1 MDLEAL
7 EKNKLS
13 MKREGLM
20 IKYKSFLLITLVYC
34 SLIGVHGQKTPIYIN
49 TAFSSLLIKAT
60 GAKISGDLY
69 AADSLYKKCLKL
81 NPKSAVIH
89 FELSGLFRTN
99 ERINKAIEYAEKAV
113 ELSPLNEWYLA
124 NLAVLYQQ
132 NADHKKSAAI
142 FLRLTEI
149 EPHKVT
155 YLFSLTEAYLA
166 SNKFK
171 KSLKTLNLIESEVGV
186 NQDISLQKHQ
196 LYVYLKKKKKA
207 LKALQELVDESPD
220 DIRNIG
226 LLAEYYESLNKTG
239 KSIILLKK
247 MMDLD
252 SSNGLV
258 RLSMFQ
264 HYYKKKEYTKGL
276 YELKKVMQSF
286 EVDEN
291 LKKDILSQIS
301 YDQFSPYT
309 LNDVNSLTKLFIN
322 VHPNNSEILLF
333 FGNLKFLQRKEDSA
347 CLYLRK
353 SLLLNPLEYDAW
365 IQLISSSLSRGKLNQ
380 AIEDAKLA
388 SENHPNQPFPFFAC
402 GLALNSNQKYDLA
415 LKELNRGKLLV
426 IDDHILESDFYQQI
440 ADAYYGLK
448 DLKEAFKNYE
458 LAVNLN
464 PKNSILLNNYS
475 YYLALA
481 NQNLIRAES
490 LIIKAIQ
497 ITPNSPTFLD
507 TYGWVLFQKKEY
519 KKAEEVI
526 FKAVM
531 LSEESSGEIL
541 EHYGDVLNKLGK
553 IKESLLFWNKAKE
566 NGEHSEKL
574 LNKIHDKK
582 YSE

>member
-1 MDLEAL
+1 
-7 EKNKLS
+7 
-13 MKREGLM
+13 M
-20 IKYKSFLLITLVYC
+20 IKYKSFLTIALIYI
-34 SLIGVHGQKTPIYIN
+34 SLIGVFGQKIPININ

-81 NPKSAVIH
+81 NPKSAVIN
-89 FELSGLFRTN
+89 FELSGLYRIN
-99 ERINKAIEYAEKAV
+99 EKINKAIEYGKKAV
-113 ELSPLNEWYLA
+113 ELSPENEWYLA

-132 NADHKKSAAI
+132 NEDHKKSAAI

-149 EPHKVT
+149 EPQKVT
-155 YLFSLTEAYLA
+155 YLFSLTEAYLS
-166 SNKFK
+166 SNKFN
-171 KSLKTLNLIESEVGV
+171 KSLKTLDLIEMEVGV

-207 LKALQELVDESPD
+207 LKELQKLVDEFPD
-220 DIRNIG
+220 EIRNIG
-226 LLAEYYESLNKTG
+226 LLAEYYESLNKTEE
-239 KSIILLKK
+239 SILLLNK

-264 HYYKKKEYTKGL
+264 HYYKKREYSKGL
-276 YELKKVMQSF
+276 YELKKVMQSY

-301 YDQFSPYT
+301 YDKFSPYT
-309 LNDVNSLTKLFIN
+309 LNDVDELTRLFIDI
-322 VHPNNSEILLF
+322 HPENSEILLF
-333 FGNLKFLQRKEDSA
+333 FGNLKFLQQKEDSA

-353 SLLLNPLEYDAW
+353 SLVLNPLAYDAW
-365 IQLISSSLSRGKLNQ
+365 IQLISSSISRGKFNQ

-388 SENHPNQPFPFFAC
+388 SESHPNQPFPFFAC

-415 LKELNRGKLLV
+415 IKELERGKLLV
-426 IDDHILESDFYQQI
+426 IDDPILESDFYHQI
-440 ADAYYGLK
+440 ADANYGLK
-448 DLKEAFKNYE
+448 NLKVAFENYE
-458 LAVNLN
+458 LAISLN
-464 PKNSILLNNYS
+464 PRNTILLNNYS

-481 NQNLIRAES
+481 RQNLNRAES
-490 LIIKAIQ
+490 LIIKAINM
-497 ITPNSPTFLD
+497 NSNSATFLD
-507 TYGWVLFQKKEY
+507 TYGWILFQKNQY
-519 KKAEEVI
+519 DKAEEII

-531 LSEESSGEIL
+531 LSEESSGVIL

-553 IKESLLFWNKAKE
+553 IEESLLFWNKAKE

-574 LNKIHDKK
+574 LNKIHDEKFI
-582 YSE
+582 E

>member
-1 MDLEAL
+1 
-7 EKNKLS
+7 
-13 MKREGLM
+13 
-20 IKYKSFLLITLVYC
+20 
-34 SLIGVHGQKTPIYIN
+34 
-49 TAFSSLLIKAT
+49 
-60 GAKISGDLY
+60 
-69 AADSLYKKCLKL
+69 
-81 NPKSAVIH
+81 
-89 FELSGLFRTN
+89 
-99 ERINKAIEYAEKAV
+99 
-113 ELSPLNEWYLA
+113 
-124 NLAVLYQQ
+124 
-132 NADHKKSAAI
+132 
-142 FLRLTEI
+142 
-149 EPHKVT
+149 
-155 YLFSLTEAYLA
+155 
-166 SNKFK
+166 
-171 KSLKTLNLIESEVGV
+171 
-186 NQDISLQKHQ
+186 
-196 LYVYLKKKKKA
+196 
-207 LKALQELVDESPD
+207 
-220 DIRNIG
+220 
-226 LLAEYYESLNKTG
+226 
-239 KSIILLKK
+239 
-247 MMDLD
+247 MDLD

-264 HYYKKKEYTKGL
+264 HYYKKREYNKGL

-309 LNDVNSLTKLFIN
+309 LNDVDELTKLFIN
-322 VHPNNSEILLF
+322 IHPNNSEILLF

-365 IQLISSSLSRGKLNQ
+365 IQLISSSISRGKLNQ

-388 SENHPNQPFPFFAC
+388 SESHPNQPFPFFVC

-415 LKELNRGKLLV
+415 LMELNRGKLLV

-481 NQNLIRAES
+481 NQNLARAES
-490 LIIKAIQ
+490 LIVKAIQ

-553 IKESLLFWNKAKE
+553 IGESLLFWNKAKE

-582 YSE
+582 YIE